1 MDEYHTQKRQT
12 RTLYK
17 WEDVWK
23 QQGRTEI
30 LLTRKRE
37 KKKKENFLKKCK
49 RKYHF
54 PHIQMLTEIL
64 IYLGMVV
71 AVVLWKQEKKELF
84 FFLYK
89 YIFCLG
95 IKQSYPFSK
104 NNKQKTNPREKQ
116 KWLLSKHFFKQDMTL
131 KKKGKKIYSLMN
143 WGKKNCCNILSKL
156 QIKKKKNLSPSIFA
170 IKQEKKMQNC
180 QSVST

>member
-1 MDEYHTQKRQT
+1 
-12 RTLYK
+12 
-17 WEDVWK
+17 
-23 QQGRTEI
+23 
-30 LLTRKRE
+30 
-37 KKKKENFLKKCK
+37 
-49 RKYHF
+49 
-54 PHIQMLTEIL
+54 MLTEIL

-156 QIKKKKNLSPSIFA
+156 QIKKKKESLSINFCHQTRKKNAKLPVCFHIVAKNCFLSIE
-170 IKQEKKMQNC
+170 QTNMQKK
-180 QSVST
+180 T